1 MPQTKP
7 TSEQVTFLAAGSG
20 ATQRTALDKL
30 RDVVSV
36 KDFGAVGNGTTDDT
50 TAFNN
55 AWTASNPNP
64 VYVPGGSYAITGTVT
79 GSFVSFGSVTIVGG
93 TVNSI
98 SQYAGNA
105 TVTGDLA
112 VNGGDITT
120 TSATATLVNATATTV
135 NIGGAATTVALGAS
149 AGTVSVG
156 NLSMNAGYGSIAP
169 VYGCRAWANINGT
182 TNNNVAATY
191 SQSGTTVTVTS
202 NNHGHL
208 AGHYI
213 YNVIST
219 GTAVTGGYFITSVTT
234 NTFTY
239 TASTSLT
246 TSGNCSLTRATIR
259 ASGNVHSV
267 YFPATGSYVVN
278 FLTAMPD
285 ANYVLTGA
293 SGGQSATSNGSVY
306 LYDQY
311 LTPPG
316 RTTLYMPIYTPNT
329 IGSGASC
336 PNIDIAI
343 FR

>member
-1 MPQTKP
+1 
-7 TSEQVTFLAAGSG
+7 
-20 ATQRTALDKL
+20 
-30 RDVVSV
+30 
-36 KDFGAVGNGTTDDT
+36 
-50 TAFNN
+50 
-55 AWTASNPNP
+55 
-64 VYVPGGSYAITGTVT
+64 VT
-79 GSFVSFGSVTIVGG
+79 GSFVSFGAVTIVGG

-98 SQYAGNA
+98 SQYAVNATISGNA
-105 TVTGDLA
+105 TVSGNTTVTGDLA

-120 TSATATLVNATATTV
+120 TSATANVVNATATTV

-239 TASTSLT
+239 TAGTSLT
-246 TSGNCSLTRATIR
+246 TSGNCSLIRATIR

-267 YFPATGSYVVN
+267 YFPTTGSYVVN

-316 RTTLYMPIYTPNT
+316 RTTLYMPIFTMNT